1 MNLKNIYSI
10 KLIIIFSLLAACD
23 PIRDNARICQPKQL
37 GAEKEA
43 SLEYASGFY
52 SKEFAE
58 RIEPDHCGRK
68 FEFLSEIETE
78 WYSGQWNAACE
89 PSLYKFSKKA
99 PKAAFSLRLSY
110 LPSFDPSRF
119 LRIESDGKEH
129 KLIIKEMSGAGGYD
143 PGIIVRSKEV
153 LLSDNE
159 MADVEKLLEELESD
173 RAREKIENQRLV
185 EQLINDPNLPCSKS
199 FDGIHWIFET
209 AQADY
214 YDMYKYE
221 NLSRGPGYRLG
232 RMLFEKA
239 GWWSEESI

>member
-1 MNLKNIYSI
+1 MNFKNICLI
-10 KLIIIFSLLAACD
+10 RLIILIPLLASCD
-23 PIRDNARICQPKQL
+23 SIRDEDRMCQVEQQSDRN
-37 GAEKEA
+37 EA

-78 WYSGQWNAACE
+78 WYSGQWNATCE

-129 KLIIKEMSGAGGYD
+129 KLIIKEINEEGGFD
-143 PGIIVRSKEV
+143 SEGIVRSKEV

-173 RAREKIENQRLV
+173 RVEEKIENQRLA
-185 EQLINDPNLPCSKS
+185 EQRIKYPDFSCGAS
-199 FDGIHWIFET
+199 FDGIQWIFET
-209 AQADY
+209 ARTDQ
-214 YDMYKYE
+214 YDMYKYN
-221 NLSRGPGYRLG
+221 NLYQGPGYRLG

-239 GWWSEESI
+239 GWWSEESN